1 MWITTVRSDRVAMM
15 VAAAKEVGCGG
26 GGAVVVEG
34 EGLGLR
40 EGLVV
45 NVAGVGVR

>member
-26 GGAVVVEG
+26 GDGG
-34 EGLGLR
+34 RGG
-40 EGLVV
+40 GS
-45 NVAGVGVR
+45 GDGSSKCCGS

>member
-1 MWITTVRSDRVAMM
+1 M
-15 VAAAKEVGCGG
+15 AAGT
-26 GGAVVVEG
+26 GAAVMEAASVVVVEG